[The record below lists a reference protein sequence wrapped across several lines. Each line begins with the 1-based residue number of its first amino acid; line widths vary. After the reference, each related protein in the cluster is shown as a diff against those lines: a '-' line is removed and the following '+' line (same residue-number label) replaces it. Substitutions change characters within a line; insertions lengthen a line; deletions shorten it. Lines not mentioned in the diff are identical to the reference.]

1 MSNKNNGFFKF
12 LVGLVFGLGA
22 GFAAG
27 ILLAPKSGREFRRD
41 IQQGSSEWI
50 DGLRERINE
59 LRDAASDKL
68 GDIRHFTDEKFKN
81 TAINIQNRAADLG
94 KKLEELTVKSKK
106 EKLAETV

>member
-1 MSNKNNGFFKF
+1 MSNNNNGFFKF
-12 LVGLVFGLGA
+12 LTGLIFGLGA

-41 IQQGSSEWI
+41 IQLGSAEWFA
-50 DGLRERINE
+50 GLRERINE
-59 LRDAASDKL
+59 MRDVATDKL
-68 GDIRHFTDEKFKN
+68 GDIRNFTDEKFKN

-94 KKLEELTVKSKK
+94 KQLEELTNKSKK